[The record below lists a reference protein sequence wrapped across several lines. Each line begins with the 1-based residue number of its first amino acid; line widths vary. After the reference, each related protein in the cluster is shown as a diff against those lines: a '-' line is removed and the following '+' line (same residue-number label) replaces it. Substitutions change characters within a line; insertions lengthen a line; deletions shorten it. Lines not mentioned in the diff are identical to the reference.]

1 MPLRPPV
8 VLIVADEAELMAMY
22 VFGLLA
28 IGFQPV
34 TATTVDEAF
43 MRAQQ
48 VRPDA
53 VVTDMMRSGSSAVDL
68 TRRLRADSL
77 TMDAAILILSDH
89 PATARQSAFGAGCDR
104 IVLKPCYPDALAL
117 VIQEALAARRGAHQP
132 LPPGD

>member
-8 VLIVADEAELMAMY
+8 VLIVADDAELMAMY

-34 TATTVDEAF
+34 TASTVDEAF
-43 MRAQQ
+43 MRARQ

-53 VVTDMMRSGSSAVDL
+53 VVADIMRSLGSAVEL
-68 TRRLRADSL
+68 TRRLRADAL
-77 TMDAAILILSDH
+77 TTHAAILILTDQ
-89 PATARQSAFGAGCDR
+89 PAISRQSAFGAGCDR

-117 VIQEALAARRGAHQP
+117 VIQEALAARNPRPP
-132 LPPGD
+132 L

>member
-8 VLIVADEAELMAMY
+8 VLIVADDAELMAMY

-34 TATTVDEAF
+34 TASTVDEALI
-43 MRAQQ
+43 RARQ

-53 VVTDMMRSGSSAVDL
+53 VVTDIIRSGSSAVDL
-68 TRRLRADSL
+68 TRRLRADAL
-77 TMDAAILILSDH
+77 TMHAAILILTDH
-89 PATARQSAFGAGCDR
+89 PTTAGQSAFGAGCDR

-117 VIQEALAARRGAHQP
+117 VIQDALTARNPR
-132 LPPGD
+132 PPA

>member
-34 TATTVDEAF
+34 TATTVDEAV
-43 MRAQQ
+43 MRAHK

-53 VVTDMMRSGSSAVDL
+53 VVADIMQSSSSAVDL
-68 TRRLRADSL
+68 TRRLRADSM
-77 TMDAAILILSDH
+77 TTDAAIVILTDA
-89 PATARQSAFGAGCDR
+89 PATTGLTAFGAGCDR
-104 IVLKPCYPDALAL
+104 IV
-117 VIQEALAARRGAHQP
+117 
-132 LPPGD
+132 

>member
-8 VLIVADEAELMAMY
+8 VLIVADDAELMAMY

-34 TATTVDEAF
+34 TASTVDEAL

-48 VRPDA
+48 VHPDA
-53 VVTDMMRSGSSAVDL
+53 VVTDIARSASSAVDL
-68 TRRLRADSL
+68 TRQLRAGTGTRD
-77 TMDAAILILSDH
+77 TAILILTDR
-89 PATARQSAFGAGCDR
+89 PGPTGPPAFGAGCDR

-117 VIQEALAARRGAHQP
+117 AIQEALADRSTS
-132 LPPGD
+132 PPPEQGD

>member
-1 MPLRPPV
+1 MSLRPPV
-8 VLIVADEAELMAMY
+8 VLIVADDAELMAMY

-34 TATTVDEAF
+34 TASTVDEAL

-53 VVTDMMRSGSSAVDL
+53 VVTDIMRSVSSAVDL
-68 TRRLRADSL
+68 TRRLRADVS
-77 TMDAAILILSDH
+77 TMHAAILILTDQPTTS
-89 PATARQSAFGAGCDR
+89 RQSAFRAGCDR

-117 VIQEALAARRGAHQP
+117 AIQEALADRRAV
-132 LPPGD
+132 PPPPSG

>member
-8 VLIVADEAELMAMY
+8 VLIVADDAELMAMY

-34 TATTVDEAF
+34 TASTVDEAL

-53 VVTDMMRSGSSAVDL
+53 VVADIARSATSAVDL
-68 TRRLRADSL
+68 TRQLRAGAGTRD
-77 TMDAAILILSDH
+77 TAILILTDRPG
-89 PATARQSAFGAGCDR
+89 PAGPSAFGAGCDR

-117 VIQEALAARRGAHQP
+117 AIQEVLAARSTS
-132 LPPGD
+132 LPPEQSD